1 VDGTSLCKVGGS
13 DVPTSHCCNINWG
26 LAMSLPIRVM
36 VVDDHPMVRAGL
48 STMLRSANGIEL
60 VGEASS
66 GQEAIALCAQL
77 APQVV
82 LMDLKMPAMD
92 GATAA
97 TAIRQANRE
106 VQIIMLTAFY
116 DPDLVQNAMQAGAI
130 GYLLKTSGSNEITD
144 AIRNAVQR
152 RRTLAPEATEA
163 LIQAVQDDGIGEDLT
178 VREKEVLRL
187 MTLGK
192 SNQDIADHM
201 NVALP
206 TVKFHANNIFSKL
219 GTKSRAE
226 AIHMA
231 YKHKLLE
238 KM

>member
-1 VDGTSLCKVGGS
+1 
-13 DVPTSHCCNINWG
+13 
-26 LAMSLPIRVM
+26 MSLPIRVL

-48 STMLRSANGIEL
+48 ATMLRAADGIEL
-60 VGEASS
+60 LAEASS
-66 GQEAIALCAQL
+66 GQEEVELCSSL
-77 APQVV
+77 KPNVV
-82 LMDLKMPAMD
+82 LMDSKMPGMD
-92 GATAA
+92 GASAA
-97 TAIRQANRE
+97 AAIRQTNRD

-163 LIQAVQDDGIGEDLT
+163 LIQAVQNEAIGEDLT
-178 VREKEVLRL
+178 AREREVLRL
-187 MTLGK
+187 MTQGK
-192 SNQDIADHM
+192 SNQEIADQM
-201 NVALP
+201 RVALP

-238 KM
+238 KL

>member
-1 VDGTSLCKVGGS
+1 V
-13 DVPTSHCCNINWG
+13 
-26 LAMSLPIRVM
+26 SLPIRVM

-48 STMLRSANGIEL
+48 TTVLKATSGLDLIA
-60 VGEASS
+60 EASS
-66 GQEAIALCAQL
+66 GQEAIELCAVHK
-77 APQVV
+77 PQVV
-82 LMDLKMPAMD
+82 LMDLKMPGMD

-97 TAIRQANRE
+97 GAIRQANRDI
-106 VQIIMLTAFY
+106 QIIMLTAFY

-163 LIQAVQDDGIGEDLT
+163 LIQAVQNESVGEDLT
-178 VREKEVLRL
+178 TREKEVLRL

-192 SNQDIADHM
+192 SNQEIADQM
-201 NVALP
+201 VVALP

-219 GTKSRAE
+219 GAKSRAE
-226 AIHMA
+226 AIHIA